1 MFVQLQKSLMIYHRK
16 NRGHAAALLV
26 KAIYVLSNSVR
37 MVAWFV
43 LSVVNRDPLT
53 RRRSAAA
60 KAALVYHFI
69 GVEPE

>member
-16 NRGHAAALLV
+16 NQGLAAWSLV

-37 MVAWFV
+37 MAAWFV
-43 LSVVNRDPLT
+43 LSVTNHDLRT
-53 RRRSAAA
+53 RRKSAAA
-60 KAALVYHFI
+60 KAALVYHFS